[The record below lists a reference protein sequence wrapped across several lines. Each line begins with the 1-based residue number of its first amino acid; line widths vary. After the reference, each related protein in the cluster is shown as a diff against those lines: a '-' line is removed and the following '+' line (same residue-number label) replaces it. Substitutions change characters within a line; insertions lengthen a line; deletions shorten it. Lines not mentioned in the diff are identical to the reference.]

1 MSAERRSFPT
11 RSPASWKWRDAMR
24 IRELTLR
31 NYRVY
36 AEAPPFKIADRFTVV
51 AGINGRGKTALL
63 DGLALLCS
71 RFLPLVSSAPSRYR
85 TITPSEVNLDAV
97 SADLGMKVTCA
108 GIPLEYKLAYDKE
121 RRRITTTKLLAA
133 VRREVKNAYGDP
145 TRADD
150 AAPLAV
156 YYTTDR
162 AGYRLPN
169 KLPAEVHRGQ
179 AAAYSC
185 ALFNRTVNFRDFMA
199 RYRSAV
205 TVERTERADNPNYL
219 GDRAVTAI
227 SRALTTFLG
236 GFENLRV
243 QEEPLRLLVDKDG
256 VALDVSQLSDGE
268 RSFLAMICDLGR
280 RLALA
285 NPLLEKPL
293 HGAGVVLIDEL
304 ELHLHPKWQREVSEK
319 LRMTFPN
326 IQFIATT
333 HSPFVIQALRPGEL
347 INLDPEEFSEYADK
361 SIEDIAE
368 TVMGVELPQKSER
381 YGEMMRAA
389 ESYFRLL
396 RSPGENTAKLAA
408 AEQLLNELSVRY
420 SDAPAFQALLKLERE
435 VQLGGG
441 GDATR

>member
-1 MSAERRSFPT
+1 
-11 RSPASWKWRDAMR
+11 MR

-36 AEAPPFKIADRFTVV
+36 AEHPPFRFTDRFTVV

-63 DGLALLCS
+63 DGLAILCS
-71 RFLPLVSSAPSRYR
+71 RFLPHVSSARSGYR
-85 TITPSEVNLDAV
+85 TITPREVHVGAV
-97 SADLGMKVTCA
+97 SAGLGMKVICA
-108 GIPLEYKLAYDKE
+108 GIPLEYKLTYDKE
-121 RRRITTTKLLAA
+121 RRRIKTTKLSA
-133 VRREVKNAYGDP
+133 VVKRVVRQAYGDP
-145 TRADD
+145 TRDDD

-162 AGYRLPN
+162 AGYRLPK
-169 KLPAEVHRGQ
+169 KLPPEVPRGQ
-179 AAAYSC
+179 AAAYSG
-185 ALFNRTVNFRDFMA
+185 ALFNRTVNFRDFMV

-205 TVERTERADNPNYL
+205 TVERTERGDNPNYL
-219 GDRAVTAI
+219 GDRAVAAI
-227 SRALTTFLG
+227 SRALTTFLD

-256 VALDVSQLSDGE
+256 VALDLSQLSDGE

-285 NPLLEKPL
+285 NPLLDNPL

-304 ELHLHPKWQREVSEK
+304 ELHLHPKWQRDVTEK
-319 LRMTFPN
+319 LRRTFPN

-347 INLDPEEFSEYADK
+347 INLDPEEFGEYADK

-368 TVMGVELPQKSER
+368 TVMGVDLPQKSKR
-381 YGEMMRAA
+381 YREMMHAA
-389 ESYFRLL
+389 ETYFRLL
-396 RSPGENTAKLAA
+396 RASGDNAAELAA
-408 AEQLLNELSVRY
+408 AEQRLNELSMPF
-420 SDAPAFQALLKLERE
+420 SDNPAFQALLKLERE
-435 VQLGGG
+435 TLSGLGG
-441 GDATR
+441 GDAPR

>member
-1 MSAERRSFPT
+1 
-11 RSPASWKWRDAMR
+11 MR

-31 NYRVY
+31 NYRVH
-36 AEAPPFKIADRFTVV
+36 AAPAPFRFADRFTVV

-71 RFLPLVSSAPSRYR
+71 RFLPHISPARSGYR
-85 TITPSEVNLDAV
+85 TITSSEVKSGAA
-97 SADLGMKVTCA
+97 SADLAMKVVCA
-108 GIPLEYKLAYDKE
+108 WIPLDFTLSYDRE
-121 RRRITTTKLLAA
+121 RGRLTTTKLTAA
-133 VRREVKNAYGDP
+133 VKREVRNAYGDP

-162 AGYRLPN
+162 AGYRLPK
-169 KLPAEVHRGQ
+169 KLPTEVPRGQ
-179 AAAYSC
+179 AAAYSG

-205 TVERTERADNPNYL
+205 TVDRTERIGNPNYL
-219 GDRAVTAI
+219 GNRAVEAI

-243 QEEPLRLLVDKDG
+243 QEVPLRLLVDKAG
-256 VALDVSQLSDGE
+256 VALDLSQLSDGE

-285 NPLLEKPL
+285 NPLLADPL

-304 ELHLHPKWQREVSEK
+304 ELHLHPKWQLDVVEN
-319 LRMTFPN
+319 LRATFPN

-333 HSPFVIQALRPGEL
+333 HSPFILQTAREGEVIALDTDLAVQPGGRT
-347 INLDPEEFSEYADK
+347 IEEVARL
-361 SIEDIAE
+361 
-368 TVMGVELPQKSER
+368 VMGVTNTV
-381 YGEMMRAA
+381 
-389 ESYFRLL
+389 
-396 RSPGENTAKLAA
+396 RSPRHQHMLDTARRYLALVEEA
-408 AEQLLNELSVRY
+408 RGADPDRRTQIHSELVTMLAPF
-420 SDAPAFQALLKLERE
+420 SDNPAYTALLERRGLTE
-435 VQLGGG
+435 PE
-441 GDATR
+441 A